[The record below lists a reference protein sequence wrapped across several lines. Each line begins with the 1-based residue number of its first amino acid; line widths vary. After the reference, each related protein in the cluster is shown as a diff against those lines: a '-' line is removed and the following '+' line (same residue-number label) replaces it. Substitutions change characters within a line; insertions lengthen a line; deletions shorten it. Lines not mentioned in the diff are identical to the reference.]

1 MRGKKVWFNRI
12 INGLS
17 LTKLSL
23 YDKEKKS
30 LSFWNTD
37 TQVGSFQHPE
47 ENFFCKQWHVHAY
60 EYVGGKWATKAKLR

>member
-37 TQVGSFQHPE
+37 TQVGSFQHSE
-47 ENFFCKQWHVHAY
+47 EDFF
-60 EYVGGKWATKAKLR
+60 L

>member
-37 TQVGSFQHPE
+37 TQVGSFQLSE
-47 ENFFCKQWHVHAY
+47 EDFF
-60 EYVGGKWATKAKLR
+60 L